1 MWHYINVWSPLWL
14 LLSWLHSAQLDLT
27 CEISN
32 LLSWVSCF
40 ATYTAVLT
48 EARPD
53 LIKSRLAFLALIVV
67 EARKHG
73 VMAGK
78 LMTLCSERML
88 LMSLQVIGPAS
99 TLHSMQP
106 YFYLN
111 DQTWDLSANCD
122 PI

>member
-73 VMAGK
+73 GDGWQAYDSVFRENAAHVPTGDWSR
-78 LMTLCSERML
+78 LNA
-88 LMSLQVIGPAS
+88 SLHAAI
-99 TLHSMQP
+99 
-106 YFYLN
+106 F
-111 DQTWDLSANCD
+111 LSQ
-122 PI
+122 